1 MKLNSKVRK
10 ISGLFMIM
18 LVIGMILVTPAMACP
33 AGTPCGSTAS
43 GVEKKEITGMEKYEK
58 IAFALNLKDVQ
69 KLSGSPSATDLKQ
82 IEDGAKV
89 YSIEKTL
96 EDGSADYV
104 TGVILPVEVIAEDNI
119 SVQISNVFVIW
130 SGEKPAQVMSAT
142 QIFEDKTLKELTLNR
157 VGDDG
162 EILNTQVVDNGAFN
176 LFLGSNMKRW
186 KILIICIIMGL
197 IFIPAVSAEEEY
209 TVNSDTEDTFTSAGK
224 DYIISP
230 WVENSSDAENPIF
243 SVLST
248 QYITQGQTKT
258 HYVSVGSGINYLE
271 VDLNWGDT
279 SDSLTLRI
287 STPSG
292 SNLGPYRDNSD
303 GSVNGRIHFS
313 IDPSQGYVEQGSW
326 EFKVYGE
333 SVSGTEDYTFN
344 LYQH

>member
-1 MKLNSKVRK
+1 MK
-10 ISGLFMIM
+10 
-18 LVIGMILVTPAMACP
+18 
-33 AGTPCGSTAS
+33 TA
-43 GVEKKEITGMEKYEK
+43 
-58 IAFALNLKDVQ
+58 FFL
-69 KLSGSPSATDLKQ
+69 
-82 IEDGAKV
+82 
-89 YSIEKTL
+89 
-96 EDGSADYV
+96 
-104 TGVILPVEVIAEDNI
+104 
-119 SVQISNVFVIW
+119 
-130 SGEKPAQVMSAT
+130 
-142 QIFEDKTLKELTLNR
+142 
-157 VGDDG
+157 
-162 EILNTQVVDNGAFN
+162 EILDFN
-176 LFLGSNMKRW
+176 QKMKKSLDFRTES
-186 KILIICIIMGL
+186 IMGL